1 MPTLIKTLSQVL
13 LCSHSTLY
21 LYIELC
27 SSNLDKLLNLRL
39 FSKKK
44 KKVNSVTCWVF
55 QKANS
60 YMISVCIFRNVLRI
74 TTCKKEKKW
83 QREKLS
89 CHGVLTG
96 CRLFWRWEDPPELLQ
111 VEVRGLG
118 LPTIWREIV
127 MVLCWSVIGFA
138 SLGCGVTLGPRKG
151 PVTRFNKGLLMC
163 QYRNI
168 LATLCLQPAVILS
181 WTLN

>member
-1 MPTLIKTLSQVL
+1 MQPLGATCSPLKFPHTLIHRIPSAENGLFSLLCSHAVTQMPTLIKTLSQVL

-39 FSKKK
+39 FSKQK

-74 TTCKKEKKW
+74 TTCKKEKNW

-127 MVLCWSVIGFA
+127 MVLC
-138 SLGCGVTLGPRKG
+138 
-151 PVTRFNKGLLMC
+151 
-163 QYRNI
+163 
-168 LATLCLQPAVILS
+168 
-181 WTLN
+181 